1 MKVLYKEGQ
10 MVKKGDVLAEIDE
23 RLLRAQVIEYK
34 GQLIRDQ
41 ALLDNAKIDWHRYQT
56 LWKQDSVSK
65 QTLETQ
71 KYLVKQYE
79 PQFPKNCT

>member
-1 MKVLYKEGQ
+1 VIPVYTVTVKTQINGLLMKVLYKEGQ

-41 ALLDNAKIDWHRYQT
+41 ALLDNAKID
-56 LWKQDSVSK
+56 
-65 QTLETQ
+65 
-71 KYLVKQYE
+71 
-79 PQFPKNCT
+79 